1 MNKRER
7 LAAALENR
15 ETDRPPVGFWYHFP
29 DGADVVESQ
38 LRFYRESGMDFCKIM
53 CDGYFSYPNPGLKE
67 VHRAKDLDQ
76 LKPMDPGH
84 PYFREQVERA
94 ARIVRELK
102 EECFVFYSI
111 FCPMSY
117 LRFGTSEEQVMAFYR
132 EDPEAFAYGLS
143 VVAEDASRL
152 ARLLITEAGCDGVY
166 YSVQNAELSRF
177 SFEEYRKYVTPSDK
191 AVLLEAEK
199 YSPYNILH
207 CCGWAGD
214 KNRVEVWQDYP
225 GAAVNWAIYVEGLP
239 LPKGKEFFGGRCVLG
254 GFQNTKDGVLYRGS
268 KEEVSEF
275 TAGLIQEVGG
285 RGFILGADCTVPG
298 DISME
303 RLRWVAEA
311 AEKHKERTVGKC

>member
-67 VHRAKDLDQ
+67 VHRAKDLYQ

-225 GAAVNWAIYVEGLP
+225 APRSTGPYMWRAYLF
-239 LPKGKEFFGGRCVLG
+239 PKGKNFSADAVCWAASRTPRTASSTE
-254 GFQNTKDGVLYRGS
+254 GVRKRFRNS
-268 KEEVSEF
+268 PP
-275 TAGLIQEVGG
+275 A
-285 RGFILGADCTVPG
+285 
-298 DISME
+298 
-303 RLRWVAEA
+303 
-311 AEKHKERTVGKC
+311 